1 MEGKFKD
8 LKYLLELLD
17 DDNDEVYSIVHDRI
31 LSYGEDVL
39 PELKN
44 VWRNTES
51 VVLFERVDSIIKEIA
66 RITNS
71 RKFEEWLKE
80 GKETD
85 ILNGVLL
92 LNKMY
97 NPDIDVDGIK
107 SKIDKL
113 IKDIWLE
120 LNNNL
125 TSLEKINIV
134 NHFIFKEFG
143 FNVGDTPNDRNHFFD
158 SALELKLLNEVTSS
172 IFYFYVCRS
181 LDIDV
186 DPVMFKN
193 RIFLGYVGNGYTD
206 FSENEIMFL
215 ISPEEKGKVFRS
227 DQIDFMRGKPK
238 DLIKYWMTTAI
249 LIVNDRYPV
258 LAKEYR
264 NLLRLLIKTQ
274 V

>member
-1 MEGKFKD
+1 MQGKFKD

-17 DDNDEVYSIVHDRI
+17 DDNEEVYSIVHSRI

-71 RKFEEWLKE
+71 RRFEKWLKE
-80 GKETD
+80 CKEDD

-97 NPDIDVDGIK
+97 NPDIDVEGIK
-107 SKIDKL
+107 SGINKL
-113 IKDIWLE
+113 VKDIWLE

-125 TSLEKINIV
+125 TSLEKINII

-143 FNVGDTPNDRNHFFD
+143 FKVGDVPNERNHFFD
-158 SALELKLLNEVTSS
+158 NVIEFKILNEVTAAVL
-172 IFYFYVCRS
+172 YYYVSMS

-186 DPVMFKN
+186 VPVMFKN
-193 RIFLGYVGNGYTD
+193 HIFLGYVGNGYTD
-206 FSENEIMFL
+206 FSEDEIMFL
-215 ISPEEKGKVFRS
+215 ISPEEQGNIFRS
-227 DQIDFMRGKPK
+227 DKINYTKGKPK

>member
-1 MEGKFKD
+1 MQGKFKD

-17 DDNDEVYSIVHDRI
+17 DDNEEVYSIVHDRI

-51 VVLFERVDSIIKEIA
+51 VVLFERVDFIIKEIA

-71 RKFEEWLKE
+71 RKFEEWLKND
-80 GKETD
+80 KEED
-85 ILNGVLL
+85 ILQGVLL
-92 LNKMY
+92 LNRMY
-97 NPDIDVDGIK
+97 NPDIDVVGIK
-107 SKIDKL
+107 LGIDKF

-143 FNVGDTPNDRNHFFD
+143 FKVADAPNERNHFFD
-158 SALELKLLNEVTSS
+158 NVIEFKILNEVTAAVL
-172 IFYFYVCRS
+172 YYYVSMS

-186 DPVMFKN
+186 VPVMFKN
-193 RIFLGYVGNGYTD
+193 HIFLGYVGNGYTD
-206 FSENEIMFL
+206 FSEDEIMFL
-215 ISPEEKGKVFRS
+215 ISPEEQGNIFRS
-227 DQIDFMRGKPK
+227 DKINYTKGKPK